1 MNSET
6 NLFEKNY
13 HATYTDPTKRD
24 FVLGLDMASLV
35 EHGPLTNSTF
45 MDSVGRVESAS
56 SASTDLVQHN
66 PFHSVTIYI
75 VLYLLYWLPG
85 ILTHVRA
92 HKLPL
97 PMTPSGSSLAP
108 LSRFTCISVGNLYCA
123 PPKKNPKDIVFLIPV
138 GIFFLFPHLPATRWP
153 RPRPRVQPTSSRND
167 SRVQCYSKYLLNLHI
182 PFSTCPPKYGWQ
194 SFFTVASECLAL
206 LLENKNILTFL
217 ISYAVY
223 ARKESLQPIQ
233 LDEGEFHNE
242 GS

>member
-108 LSRFTCISVGNLYCA
+108 SVSFHLHLSREPLLR
-123 PPKKNPKDIVFLIPV
+123 PPKKKPKRYRLPYSGWHLLPIP
-138 GIFFLFPHLPATRWP
+138 
-153 RPRPRVQPTSSRND
+153 
-167 SRVQCYSKYLLNLHI
+167 
-182 PFSTCPPKYGWQ
+182 PP
-194 SFFTVASECLAL
+194 SC
-206 LLENKNILTFL
+206 N
-217 ISYAVY
+217 
-223 ARKESLQPIQ
+223 
-233 LDEGEFHNE
+233 
-242 GS
+242 